1 MAEYIDKALLKEL
14 LDRYGCD
21 KDLLGIVDCIQPAV
35 VLCKDCEFYKDKKF
49 ILIVADWEFHEA
61 GKCQLRELYG
71 VEEVVFPDYF
81 IDYKKTCKWELGRYY
96 EKLMAIE
103 SLQDE
108 IDMLTDRMEG
118 IRSPKMDA
126 TPVQGGSST
135 AEERIINAICN
146 RDNLTVNHELVKWQ
160 VRQMDRGLSILTD
173 QQRRILDVAV
183 MRREYNAIDRLCDE
197 LHISRSELYRRMD
210 EAIKRYTICRYGV
223 TEL

>member
-1 MAEYIDKALLKEL
+1 M
-14 LDRYGCD
+14 
-21 KDLLGIVDCIQPAV
+21 
-35 VLCKDCEFYKDKKF
+35 
-49 ILIVADWEFHEA
+49 
-61 GKCQLRELYG
+61 
-71 VEEVVFPDYF
+71 

-96 EKLMAIE
+96 EKLMAID

-108 IDMLTDRMEG
+108 IDTMTTRMEG

-173 QQRRILDVAV
+173 QQRRILEVAV
-183 MRREYNAIDRLCDE
+183 MRRGLSDLHGFLRLDAPANHRIRKTHPLRERTPDRG
-197 LHISRSELYRRMD
+197 SSQRYWVSEFRCFSGL
-210 EAIKRYTICRYGV
+210 G
-223 TEL
+223 

>member
-1 MAEYIDKALLKEL
+1 MRLIDADALEKKTSLHWTKFDTLLLLMLRRWSDAKTASTEMAHRGSRIYFVRRCTRTISAPTAKE
-14 LDRYGCD
+14 RRS
-21 KDLLGIVDCIQPAV
+21 
-35 VLCKDCEFYKDKKF
+35 
-49 ILIVADWEFHEA
+49 HM
-61 GKCQLRELYG
+61 
-71 VEEVVFPDYF
+71 

-96 EKLMAIE
+96 EKLMAID

-108 IDMLTDRMEG
+108 IDMLTARMEG

-173 QQRRILDVAV
+173 QQRRILEVAV

-210 EAIKRYTICRYGV
+210 EAIKRYAICRYGV

>member
-1 MAEYIDKALLKEL
+1 MT
-14 LDRYGCD
+14 
-21 KDLLGIVDCIQPAV
+21 
-35 VLCKDCEFYKDKKF
+35 
-49 ILIVADWEFHEA
+49 
-61 GKCQLRELYG
+61 
-71 VEEVVFPDYF
+71 
-81 IDYKKTCKWELGRYY
+81 DYKKVCKWELGRYY
-96 EKLMAIE
+96 EKLMAID

-108 IDMLTDRMEG
+108 IDMLNARMEG

-135 AEERIINAICN
+135 AEDRIINAICN
-146 RDNLTVNHELVKWQ
+146 RDNPTVNHELVKWQ

-173 QQRRILDVAV
+173 QQRRILEVAV

-210 EAIKRYTICRYGV
+210 EALKRYAICRYGV